1 MSQPGNGFHFI
12 FIVDCSGSMSGS
24 RMTIAKEA
32 LDLFVRSLPLGCSFS
47 IIEFGSTFNA
57 LECKKGK
64 PTMLLNE
71 QNRLDMLERIS
82 KTSANL
88 GGTDIEQPLEHA

>member
-1 MSQPGNGFHFI
+1 
-12 FIVDCSGSMSGS
+12 
-24 RMTIAKEA
+24 
-32 LDLFVRSLPLGCSFS
+32 
-47 IIEFGSTFNA
+47 
-57 LECKKGK
+57 
-64 PTMLLNE
+64 MLLNE